1 MMSDSH
7 DLIEVAEALG
17 IPWKRLLETEIH
29 VERELR
35 RTLGEASDEAPL
47 WRVFSALPLSVLDSW
62 RVRERI
68 RELSW
73 AARTGS
79 STRAARD
86 LRALAD
92 HLSGKASASDRSSD
106 PLLRHFEFAH
116 QRVLELQRLA
126 RSAEK
131 SRGDLDAR
139 VRHVVQKTGC
149 FEPDARWAVER
160 ALAPRHRTVIEDAMG
175 RARGEGFEIP
185 RAATEFQA
193 WVLLRRFVRD
203 SARKTSRR
211 AARAAERDRA
221 AWDPPRSP
229 SIPLLFLSTPS
240 R

>member
-1 MMSDSH
+1 VMSDTH

-73 AARTGS
+73 EARTGS
-79 STRAARD
+79 SKRAARD

-92 HLSGKASASDRSSD
+92 HLSGKAAASDRSLD
-106 PLLRHFEFAH
+106 PLFRHFEFAH
-116 QRVLELQRLA
+116 LRVLELQRVA

-131 SRGDLDAR
+131 ARGELVTR
-139 VRHVVQKTGC
+139 VRHVLQNTGC
-149 FEPDARWAVER
+149 LEPDGRWAFER
-160 ALAPRHRTVIEDAMG
+160 ALAPR
-175 RARGEGFEIP
+175 
-185 RAATEFQA
+185 
-193 WVLLRRFVRD
+193 L
-203 SARKTSRR
+203 
-211 AARAAERDRA
+211 
-221 AWDPPRSP
+221 
-229 SIPLLFLSTPS
+229 
-240 R
+240 